1 MAFLL
6 WFLKWSVGPVISIIV
21 TLVFSEPLKNRL
33 APLIARVGSKKDTGF
48 TGTWLATFSY
58 GPSAEAYQ
66 EAIQLSTFLGQVVGR
81 IIPHEQNHERLR
93 DVEESAPLRLRGTIK
108 DNRYF
113 TGVWFHPLRR
123 SHYHGAFELLIDQ
136 SGEQMRGMWV
146 GYSES
151 KNSIE
156 HGEWTWERID

>member
-1 MAFLL
+1 MLL
-6 WFLKWSVGPVISIIV
+6 WLLKWTIGPIIALIV

-33 APLIARVGSKKDTGF
+33 APLIGRFGSKNEDGF
-48 TGTWLATFSY
+48 TGNWLATFSY
-58 GPSAEAYQ
+58 GPSAEAYT
-66 EAIQLSTFLGQVVGR
+66 EAIQLSSFLGQVVGR
-81 IIPHEQNHERLR
+81 IIPHPQNHQRLR
-93 DVEESAPLRLRGTIK
+93 AIEKSAPLRLRGSIK

-136 SGEQMRGMWV
+136 NGEHMQGMWV

-151 KNSIE
+151 KNLIE
-156 HGEWTWERID
+156 NGEWTWERID